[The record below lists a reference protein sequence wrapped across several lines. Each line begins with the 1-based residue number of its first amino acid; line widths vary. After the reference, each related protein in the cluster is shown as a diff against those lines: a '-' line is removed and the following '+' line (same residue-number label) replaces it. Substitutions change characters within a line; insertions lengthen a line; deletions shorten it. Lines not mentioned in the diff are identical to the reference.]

1 MKKLIRVGT
10 RESELALTQTRWV
23 IEKIKQKFPD
33 IDFEIIGITTKG
45 DVILDTRLDKIGGKG
60 LFIKEIEHALING
73 SIDIAVHSMKDMP
86 AELADR
92 LTIAAVCER
101 EDPRDVLV
109 TTTGSSLEELP
120 HGSVVGTSSVR
131 REVQI
136 LNIRPDLRVKT
147 LRGNVLTRINKL
159 LDNEYDAIVLA
170 AAGLKRLGLHEYCSQ
185 YLSLEDVIPA
195 VGQGALA
202 VEARSGDDIIS
213 LLLES
218 VHCRQTALCV
228 AAEREY
234 LKQLNGGCS
243 VPIAAHAVI
252 IGTVIKLN
260 GMFASEDRTVI
271 YRACIEGPADDA
283 ASLGQKLAEMIID
296 QM

>member
-1 MKKLIRVGT
+1 MKKVIRVGT

-23 IEKIKQKFPD
+23 AEKIKQRFPD
-33 IDFEIIGITTKG
+33 IDFEIVGIKTKG

-60 LFIKEIEHALING
+60 LFIKEIENALING

-86 AELADR
+86 AELTDK
-92 LTIAAVCER
+92 LTIAAVCKR

-120 HGSVVGTSSVR
+120 QGSVIGTSSVR

-147 LRGNVLTRINKL
+147 LRGNVLTRIDKL
-159 LDNEYDAIVLA
+159 RDNEYDAIVLA

-185 YLSLEDVIPA
+185 YLSIEEVIPA

-213 LLLES
+213 FLLES
-218 VHCRQTALCV
+218 VHCQQTALCV

-234 LKQLNGGCS
+234 LKRLNGGCS

-252 IGTVIKLN
+252 RGNRMKLN

-271 YRACIEGPADDA
+271 YKACVEGPADDA